1 MTFLSNRIIIIVSL
15 KQRTSNSV
23 LKKQPGDREAVNAG
37 GQLVSTGV
45 RARVCIPPYKNDA
58 PIHVTVKRDLTLAL
72 FKKERRFM
80 KKKKNELSE
89 RDQAILTTAEKLKA
103 LDDVTLRMIDEKVGM
118 IRQISEMYKKEI
130 LEREREIINQ

>member
-1 MTFLSNRIIIIVSL
+1 MLAVSSSAPGSGRGSVYL
-15 KQRTSNSV
+15 LRRMMLPHTS
-23 LKKQPGDREAVNAG
+23 
-37 GQLVSTGV
+37 
-45 RARVCIPPYKNDA
+45 
-58 PIHVTVKRDLTLAL
+58 TVKHELSLAL
-72 FKKERRFM
+72 FKQERRFM

>member
-1 MTFLSNRIIIIVSL
+1 
-15 KQRTSNSV
+15 
-23 LKKQPGDREAVNAG
+23 
-37 GQLVSTGV
+37 
-45 RARVCIPPYKNDA
+45 
-58 PIHVTVKRDLTLAL
+58 
-72 FKKERRFM
+72 M

-89 RDQAILTTAEKLKA
+89 RDQAILTTAEKLQA